1 MQEQQ
6 LNLKKPKNKY
16 HSQEDKQGHLD
27 AWTASGLSMS
37 EYCRQNNLSISSLSN
52 WNAQSKS
59 KEKITAPK
67 LKPIEKL
74 TAVQNHMKLTPI
86 EIVLPDGIKIR
97 LSDLQQLASILKIIK
112 G

>member
-6 LNLKKPKNKY
+6 SNLKKPKNKY

-52 WNAQSKS
+52 WNARSKS

-67 LKPIEKL
+67 LKQIEKL
-74 TAVQNHMKLTPI
+74 TAVQSHMKLTPI

-112 G
+112 S